1 LTYSPERGF
10 SVFVS
15 VLIAGS
21 LLGSGFVDGS
31 LVGSDLGSAVLD
43 GSD

>member
-1 LTYSPERGF
+1 LIYLPKRGF

-15 VLIAGS
+15 VLLAGS
-21 LLGSGFVDGS
+21 LLGSDFVDGS
-31 LVGSDLGSAVLD
+31 LVDSDIGSAVLE